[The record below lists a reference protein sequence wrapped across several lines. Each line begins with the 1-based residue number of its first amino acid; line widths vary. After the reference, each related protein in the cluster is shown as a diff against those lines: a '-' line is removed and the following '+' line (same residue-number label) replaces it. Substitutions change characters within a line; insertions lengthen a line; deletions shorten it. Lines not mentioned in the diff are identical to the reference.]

1 MVSLFNTQ
9 YENNRYSIQD
19 KLGQGGSGIT
29 YIAIDQ
35 KNNQQVA
42 LKALSLTGLEDWK
55 KIELFEREAKILQQ
69 LNHPAIPKYLDY
81 FKIETEDDVYFYIVQ
96 QLAPGRSLAHFISEG
111 WQPDETT
118 IKNIAEQI
126 LEILVY
132 LQQLTPPVI
141 HRDLKPQNLIYQ
153 PNTGKLFLVDFG
165 AVQDTYHHTVMGSTV
180 VGTYGYMAPEQYR
193 GGATLSTDLYSLGCT
208 LLFLLT
214 GESPAELP
222 QKKLKIDFRS
232 HVNIKR
238 DFANWIDK
246 LIEPNIKNRF
256 PKAEAALLVLQE
268 KKFIEDYQNN
278 SIVKPRY
285 SSIKIIKDQE
295 KIIID
300 IPPTYQRKFFN
311 KSYYFWL
318 PWTILSIVNRIA
330 IFLVAAL
337 FVKYVLAIWFCIVV
351 FAYGKKRSLIIQYL
365 FLISSIISS
374 IFFLKNIPYFAIG
387 LVFIDTLLELFFNHN
402 WVGPLFFKTRI
413 IIFKKSQDLE
423 KKRNSFFLRK
433 MIVEKKIINV
443 WRREAIRYLSP
454 NKSLPKSFLTSQEKK
469 WLHAE
474 IWRNDESVCLKN
486 SKSQKSGTLTFA
498 QVIDFIFSI
507 IAYYKGW

>member
-1 MVSLFNTQ
+1 MVSIFNKQ
-9 YENNRYSIQD
+9 YKSNRYSIQD

-29 YIAIDQ
+29 YTAIEQ
-35 KNNQQVA
+35 KTNQLVA
-42 LKALSLTGLEDWK
+42 LKSLSLTGLEDWK

-69 LNHPAIPKYLDY
+69 LNHPGIPKYLDY
-81 FKIETEDDVYFYIVQ
+81 FQIETENNVYFYIAQ
-96 QLAPGRSLAHFISEG
+96 QLAPGKSLAYLISEG

-118 IKNIAEQI
+118 IKNIAKQI

-141 HRDLKPQNLIYQ
+141 HRDLKPQNIIYQ
-153 PNTGKLFLVDFG
+153 PDIGKLFLVDFG
-165 AVQDTYHHTVMGSTV
+165 AVHDTYNHTVMGSTV

-193 GGATLSTDLYSLGCT
+193 GGAVLSTDLYSLGCT

-222 QKKLKIDFRS
+222 QKKLKIDFRKT
-232 HVNIKR
+232 VNIKR

-256 PKAEAALLVLQE
+256 PKAEAALFVLYD
-268 KKFIEDYQNN
+268 KKSIKYYYNY

-285 SSIKIIKDQE
+285 SSIKISKNE
-295 KIIID
+295 GKVIID
-300 IPPTYQRKFFN
+300 IPPVYQRKHFD

-318 PWTILSIVNRIA
+318 PWTILSTVNRIA
-330 IFLVAAL
+330 ILLVAVLFFKYLLAL
-337 FVKYVLAIWFCIVV
+337 WFCIVV

-374 IFFLKNIPYFAIG
+374 LFVLNNIPYFSIM
-387 LVFIDTLLELFFNHN
+387 LIFIDTLLELFSNHN
-402 WVGPLFFKTRI
+402 WVRPLLFKTRI
-413 IIFKKSQDLE
+413 IIFKKSRDLE
-423 KKRNSFFLRK
+423 KKRNSFFVRK

-443 WRREAIRYLSP
+443 WYREAIRYLSQ
-454 NKSLPKSFLTSQEKK
+454 NKSLPQSFLTSQEKK
-469 WLHAE
+469 WLYAE
-474 IWRNDESVCLKN
+474 IWGDDERAALQN
-486 SKSQKSGTLTFA
+486 SKSQELLTSTFA
-498 QVIDFIFSI
+498 KAIDFIFSI
-507 IAYYKGW
+507 IAYYK